1 MTNDEQVEERLRR
14 IEIAVFGDE
23 EVNAIGLMK
32 RVNEIEQFVKRLQ
45 NIEYLLKGVL
55 IAGGL
60 STTANLIAVAKLI
73 LFP

>member
-1 MTNDEQVEERLRR
+1 MTDDEKIEERLRR